1 MLTKLLPK
9 LDNIRDN
16 LNVKIVK
23 LYTTERCPRCERLKR
38 SLESDG
44 VPYKEVDMTT
54 PAALAELRANGVFT
68 TSAPVLK
75 VGEQFFTSKELFDEK
90 EGMD

>member
-1 MLTKLLPK
+1 MISSSTLKSIS
-9 LDNIRDN
+9 LDKDKEDVVVYI
-16 LNVKIVK
+16 
-23 LYTTERCPRCERLKR
+23 TERCPRCERLKR

-44 VPYKEVDMTT
+44 VHYKEVDMTT

-75 VGEQFFTSKELFDEK
+75 IGERFLTSKELFGEK
-90 EGMD
+90 RG